1 MFSDRQHE
9 HRSAVAACA
18 WLVCA
23 GLLAGQTALAD
34 PTADP
39 AAALL
44 DQMRA
49 ACDDGQLS
57 GPDQPF
63 QPIALATDDTEIALF
78 DQTAWDC
85 PATPGLFRHTGGGTV
100 ILRAIAPDGAQAET
114 ENQHQD
120 PASVAVRHRLFTA
133 RGWHLVEIA
142 GVPVLLLARHG
153 SFCDQAGY
161 MPCVEAVTWMDGQF
175 LSVGPVDEAP

>member
-1 MFSDRQHE
+1 
-9 HRSAVAACA
+9 
-18 WLVCA
+18 
-23 GLLAGQTALAD
+23 
-34 PTADP
+34 
-39 AAALL
+39 
-44 DQMRA
+44 MRA

-63 QPIALATDDTEIALF
+63 QPLALATDDTEITLF

-85 PATPGLFRHTGGGTV
+85 PAAPGLFRHTGGGTV
-100 ILRAIAPDGAQAET
+100 ILRAMPAEDLQAEA
-114 ENQHQD
+114 EDRHRD
-120 PASVAVRHRLFTA
+120 PASDGAHYRQFTA
-133 RGWHLVEIA
+133 RGWHLAEMA

-175 LSVGPVDEAP
+175 LSVGPVDETP